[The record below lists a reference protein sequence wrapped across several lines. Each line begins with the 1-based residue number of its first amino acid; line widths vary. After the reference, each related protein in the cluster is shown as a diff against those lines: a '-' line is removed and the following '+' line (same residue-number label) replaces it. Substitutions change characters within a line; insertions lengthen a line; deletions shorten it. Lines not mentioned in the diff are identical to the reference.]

1 MLAYNRS
8 KMIERKEVLD
18 AVFLAYPDRKFLGM
32 TDLTGGFDF
41 LVYRVDLEDG
51 VSVVFRGQR
60 NKISPYEGAIEYGAQ
75 LAGEQ
80 RFYERVPHLPV
91 PRVLCIEPDE
101 SALGFP

>member
-8 KMIERKEVLD
+8 EMIECQEVLD
-18 AVFLAYPDRKFLGM
+18 GVFLAYPDRKFPGM

-41 LVYRVDLEDG
+41 LVYRVDLEDAE
-51 VSVVFRGQR
+51 SVVFRGQR
-60 NKISPYEGAIEYGAQ
+60 NEISTYDVAIEYGAQ

-80 RFYERVPHLPV
+80 RFYARAPHLPV
-91 PRVLCIEPDE
+91 PRVLCLEPDE